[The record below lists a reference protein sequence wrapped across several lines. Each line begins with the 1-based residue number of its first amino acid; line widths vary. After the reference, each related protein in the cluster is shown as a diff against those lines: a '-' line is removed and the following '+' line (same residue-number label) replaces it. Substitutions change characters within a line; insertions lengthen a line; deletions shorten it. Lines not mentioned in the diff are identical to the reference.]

1 MNRIRVAAGIAVLAA
16 LAIIGI
22 RLLPPYLRNFQFQ
35 RQLQQVSDDQANL
48 GRPAELVQVQV
59 AERASRMG
67 LPVTA
72 EQVRVAPGRG
82 RTRIEVRYFVRVDL
96 PLYTVDLHFRPSAGG
111 R

>member
-1 MNRIRVAAGIAVLAA
+1 VNRIRVLAGVAVLLAM
-16 LAIIGI
+16 LAIGVL
-22 RLLPPYLRNFQFQ
+22 LLPPYVRNFRFQ
-35 RQLQQVSDDQANL
+35 RQIDELSRDRANL

-59 AERASRMG
+59 AERASRIG

-72 EQVRVAPGRG
+72 DQVRVAPGKD

>member
-1 MNRIRVAAGIAVLAA
+1 VSRVRVLAGIGVLAA
-16 LAIIGI
+16 LVLIGI
-22 RLLPPYLRNFQFQ
+22 RLLPAYIHNFEFQ
-35 RQLQQVSDDQANL
+35 RHLEEISKDRSNL
-48 GRPAELVQVQV
+48 GSPAELVRVKV
-59 AERASRMG
+59 LERAARMG

-72 EQVRVAPGRG
+72 EQVRVAPAEG